1 MTRDYNPAMRR
12 TLLLGII
19 GVAGVTV
26 AVLGQGQQGAPP
38 PAPLRIEPVKPGLYA
53 ILNPGANTLAVRVTN
68 DGVLLV
74 DDMFEPNYDQ
84 IIALVKT
91 VTPQPVKYVV
101 STHHHGDHTGGNV
114 RFLQHATIVGHKNA
128 RAAMTRGPKPLPGP
142 PPVTFTTEAAIHVGG
157 AEVQLHHLGTGHTNG
172 DIVVYFPDLR
182 VIAMGDLFVVLG
194 RVPYVDYAGG
204 GSTLGWLPTLENA
217 LKFDFD
223 TVIPGHGPVATRADL
238 QKYKESLQTLHTR
251 TRDLIRQGV
260 PKDRYLSKLKTDDL
274 GWNLDP
280 ATLFV
285 RAAAGGFYDELQA
298 SAR

>member
-1 MTRDYNPAMRR
+1 MRR
-12 TLLLGII
+12 TLLLGVIV
-19 GVAGVTV
+19 VAGVTV
-26 AVLGQGQQGAPP
+26 AVMGQGQQGAPP
-38 PAPLRIEPVKPGLYA
+38 PAQLRIEPVKPGLYA

-157 AEVQLHHLGTGHTNG
+157 AEVQLHYLGTGHTNG

-217 LKFDFD
+217 LEFDFD

-260 PKDRYLSKLKTDDL
+260 PKDQYLSKLKTDDL

-285 RAAAGGFYDELQA
+285 RAAAGGFYDEIVG
-298 SAR
+298 SAK

>member
-1 MTRDYNPAMRR
+1 MRR
-12 TLLLGII
+12 ALILAVILVG
-19 GVAGVTV
+19 GVTV
-26 AVLGQGQQGAPP
+26 ALVGQVQQG
-38 PAPLRIEPVKPGLYA
+38 PASPQLRIEPVKPGLYA

-91 VTPQPVKYVV
+91 VTTQPVKYVV

-128 RAAMTRGPKPLPGP
+128 RAAMTQGPKPLPGP
-142 PPVTFTTEAAIHVGG
+142 PPVTFTTEAAIHLGG
-157 AEVQLHHLGTGHTNG
+157 ADVQLHYLGRGHTNG

-217 LKFDFD
+217 LEFDFD
-223 TVIPGHGPVATRADL
+223 TVMPGHGPVATRADL
-238 QKYKESLQTLHTR
+238 QKYRDSLRTVHTR
-251 TRDLIRQGV
+251 TRELIKQGV
-260 PKDRYLSKLKTDDL
+260 PKDQYLAKLKVDDL
-274 GWNLDP
+274 GWSLDP
-280 ATLFV
+280 ASLFV
-285 RAAAGGFYDELQA
+285 RAAAGGFYDEIAA
-298 SAR
+298 SGK